1 MDINVVR
8 SIVTLISFVLF
19 VAILVQVLKRSR
31 RAEYEQ
37 AAQLPF
43 QDEDRPNPQP

>member
-8 SIVTLISFVLF
+8 SIVTVVSFVLF

-37 AAQLPF
+37 AALQPF
-43 QDEDRPNPQP
+43 QDDDRPAQQP